1 MGPSKSSGR
10 SHLIIFL
17 LLCSLAAGWWAMCQ
31 LMNGG
36 QKALLSMHLSSDKKC
51 AALPYNARYWHF
63 DKMWQ
68 CSLISDKLISNVQGD
83 LYLVTF
89 FNPYFSQVL
98 GFKMKGIL
106 FYNMANCP
114 KFCFKHEI
122 LGLSDN
128 FMRKA
133 LRHATR
139 TDNFLW
145 KCSSFFIEQFP
156 LFLFIQ
162 ILAAQGNEQ
171 NVQCGQ

>member
-1 MGPSKSSGR
+1 MALVASKVFAFYGRTKRPTKILTKAKMISRFSRKKLYSIPSKSSGR

-106 FYNMANCP
+106 FIRWQY
-114 KFCFKHEI
+114 
-122 LGLSDN
+122 
-128 FMRKA
+128 
-133 LRHATR
+133 
-139 TDNFLW
+139 
-145 KCSSFFIEQFP
+145 
-156 LFLFIQ
+156 
-162 ILAAQGNEQ
+162 
-171 NVQCGQ
+171 V